1 MCLKIGV
8 HFTALLPVRMPE
20 RAVVVGVESMD
31 ATGSALGH
39 AVRGENGLGL
49 RDVPA
54 LARRLRDRIMELRIV
69 WTRAPLP
76 EGMYCWQAAEKR
88 IGSDEPKRVHVLGFR
103 CSDVEFRR
111 LRASADACR
120 LPVSA
125 FTKRNISPARVA
137 VVRSLISKRRFI
149 K

>member
-1 MCLKIGV
+1 
-8 HFTALLPVRMPE
+8 MPE
-20 RAVVVGVESMD
+20 RAVVVGVASMD

-88 IGSDEPKRVHVLGFR
+88 IVVLDSHARDFPAT
-103 CSDVEFRR
+103 EFMEQS
-111 LRASADACR
+111 LRDTLDAVFGEQ
-120 LPVSA
+120 LG
-125 FTKRNISPARVA
+125 N
-137 VVRSLISKRRFI
+137 
-149 K
+149 